1 MPTRKGPGKEKGKG
15 KAPAPKQPSAR
26 PREPD
31 PYSGSEDEG
40 QLVMARILSR
50 LDALESRKK
59 ATRGEGSK
67 AVGKQGARKAG
78 NQPNKQLQ
86 LLQSIEVRLD
96 ALESGEGEATGS
108 MENASRNT
116 LDADVRSFGGA
127 LLNSRPSSQ
136 GASQTFSTP
145 PMEPWILEAE
155 EAIRLSL
162 APSTR
167 VRYASAVHA
176 FHAFRVD
183 TGLKDLWPI
192 PADFQVRR
200 MLEGLAREH
209 PPRPDMRVPLAPTT
223 LQQTVRH
230 LLSLCGYSSMGTAMC
245 SGLVGELSR
254 PAWLPSWA
262 WQERRKWSGW
272 GAEECCGTF
281 SFHF

>member
-116 LDADVRSFGGA
+116 LDADVRSFDGQAPPFPLRILIYGHSYVFWASRRAQQTSLVTQLGLAGA
-127 LLNSRPSSQ
+127 AEVEWMGCRGMLWNLFLPFL
-136 GASQTFSTP
+136 GKA
-145 PMEPWILEAE
+145 AE
-155 EAIRLSL
+155 ELGEFELTREDVINCLEKLKINKSPGPDGFHPRVLKELKCKIADLLAKIYNSSL
-162 APSTR
+162 QSDSVPEDWK
-167 VRYASAVHA
+167 VASVTPV
-176 FHAFRVD
+176 FKK
-183 TGLKDLWPI
+183 GS
-192 PADFQVRR
+192 RR
-200 MLEGLAREH
+200 D
-209 PPRPDMRVPLAPTT
+209 P
-223 LQQTVRH
+223 
-230 LLSLCGYSSMGTAMC
+230 
-245 SGLVGELSR
+245 
-254 PAWLPSWA
+254 
-262 WQERRKWSGW
+262 
-272 GAEECCGTF
+272 
-281 SFHF
+281 